1 MQKQNP
7 PKITLSPEYLESQN
21 LSSDFPERFWKYVN
35 KKSSVPEFMPHLGPC
50 WLWTGSDDGRDY
62 GYIYRGKLRFRC
74 IRTHVA
80 SWILNR
86 GPIPKG
92 LQVMHLCNVP
102 LCVNPKHLRLGTH
115 AENMRYMAECGRS
128 TAGEKSPSAKLTE
141 ADVLEIRK
149 LYLLG
154 KRHGI
159 QIELATQFGIDASHI
174 CRIVH
179 NQYWKHLNKPST

>member
-1 MQKQNP
+1 MHHQNP
-7 PKITLSPEYLESQN
+7 PKIIVSPEYLETQN
-21 LSSDFPERFWKYVN
+21 LSLDFPERFWKKVN
-35 KKSSVPEFMPHLGPC
+35 KEGPIPEYTPHLGRC
-50 WLWTGSDDGRDY
+50 WMWTACTDGRDY
-62 GYIYRGKLRFRC
+62 GNVNTGKIRC
-74 IRTHVA
+74 IRSHVA

-102 LCVNPKHLRLGTH
+102 LCVNPNHLRLGTH

-141 ADVLEIRK
+141 ADVLEIRR
-149 LYLLG
+149 LYLLR

-159 QIELATQFGIDASHI
+159 QIELAIQFGIDASQI